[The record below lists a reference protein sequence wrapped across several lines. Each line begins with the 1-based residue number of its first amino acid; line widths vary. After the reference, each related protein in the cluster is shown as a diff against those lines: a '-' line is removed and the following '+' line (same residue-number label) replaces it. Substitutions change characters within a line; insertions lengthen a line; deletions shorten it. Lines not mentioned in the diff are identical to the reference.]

1 MEEGEAPSYMLGR
14 LQPGIYDA
22 YFSSLADELYIK
34 QENRIWRYDTW
45 TCNMKKSRLMESSIE
60 KTY

>member
-14 LQPGIYDA
+14 LQPGIYEA

-34 QENRIWRYDTW
+34 QENRIWRYDT
-45 TCNMKKSRLMESSIE
+45 
-60 KTY
+60 